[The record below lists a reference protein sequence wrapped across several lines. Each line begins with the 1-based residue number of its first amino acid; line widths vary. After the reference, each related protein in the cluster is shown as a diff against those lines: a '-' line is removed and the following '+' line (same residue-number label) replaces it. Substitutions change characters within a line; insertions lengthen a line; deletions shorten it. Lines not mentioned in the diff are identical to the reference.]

1 MYAACF
7 MERCAAK
14 RSATSANHALWDR
27 CHILGRESILRHR
40 MMHMTGMVAQRE
52 QSPGDAGKIL
62 QQVNSRSGNGKR
74 RLGARGTHIAW
85 RPTNSQANRGV
96 TGQSLW
102 G

>member
-14 RSATSANHALWDR
+14 RTATSANQALWDR
-27 CHILGRESILRHR
+27 CHILRRESILRHGL
-40 MMHMTGMVAQRE
+40 MHMTGMVAQRE

-62 QQVNSRSGNGKR
+62 QQVNSRSGNGTR

-85 RPTNSQANRGV
+85 RPTSSQANRGV